1 MKSVYFVTAILALLL
16 LAVSVSYAASDP
28 LQGAWNIST
37 SGQAVLDSPSSGTC
51 KVAGT
56 VPAALYDIS
65 LQFSN
70 GQIRITNL
78 GINIGATNCTSVN
91 FQGSGTYAVTE
102 TGDGGFEAKGRFSS
116 AFVGRGAACSATAL
130 NNVSFTIMGKIG
142 DKALTIYLEG
152 LDSGNYAEGPLPGPL
167 SCEAPI
173 LNLVA
178 NGSGKKF

>member
-78 GINIGATNCTSVN
+78 GINIGATNFTSLN
-91 FQGSGTYAVTE
+91 FQ
-102 TGDGGFEAKGRFSS
+102 
-116 AFVGRGAACSATAL
+116 C
-130 NNVSFTIMGKIG
+130 IG
-142 DKALTIYLEG
+142 
-152 LDSGNYAEGPLPGPL
+152 N
-167 SCEAPI
+167 
-173 LNLVA
+173 
-178 NGSGKKF
+178 